1 MLYTE
6 IIYPLKSIK
15 KGTKCKDNSF
25 VSGCTKFLVSIGTY
39 HSYQRGDRTMQLCC
53 TLHAAH
59 TVGQAIT
66 DVTLRS
72 KNKMRLPN
80 CGRRNDTNR
89 DGGIKK
95 KARRPEAFRDVII
108 RRDRPLA
115 GMVRLDKLALRVLF
129 FF

>member
-1 MLYTE
+1 
-6 IIYPLKSIK
+6 
-15 KGTKCKDNSF
+15 
-25 VSGCTKFLVSIGTY
+25 
-39 HSYQRGDRTMQLCC
+39 MQLCC

-129 FF
+129 FFYTCYNKLLQSTIDKMLVIDAFYFLNFEGAISKSKSIHIIFK